1 MTTPLESV
9 TESAEVES
17 EDISPTKRAFKHV
30 TNFLLL
36 NKLPNVDPSV
46 ASVLCD
52 RNGKISATQ
61 KETSVIYDNKTHDTS
76 LAVSDV

>member
-30 TNFLLL
+30 TNFILLD
-36 NKLPNVDPSV
+36 KLPKCGSSA

-52 RNGKISATQ
+52 GNGEISATQ
-61 KETSVIYDNKTHDTS
+61 KETSVIYDNETHDTS
-76 LAVSDV
+76 LAVSNV